1 MTLEETT
8 WRRWLAGLA
17 FGATVANL
25 VSIAVAHVLLG
36 AGVALLLAR
45 PRSVRVPTVIWPV
58 LALVAW
64 TLLSALLSDEPALAL
79 PQVKKLFVFAT
90 LPLVY
95 TAVRTPDQCNRLS
108 QAWFVAMLGS
118 CTVAIGQFAYGVIR
132 SSLQGSDFDGLF
144 AGARITGF
152 YSHWM
157 TFSQTA
163 TIIAAALACYI
174 LFARRREGSGVWT
187 GAGLV
192 ILAGLLLSF
201 TRSAWLAVVVCAL
214 YLLVLRRPRLVLA
227 APVVA
232 AVAYFAAPDALR
244 YRAESMGPAANQ
256 SRIIMWR
263 TGLNMISDH
272 PLVGVGPERVGARFS
287 EYQPADV
294 GELPTAYYAHLH
306 NVFIHFAA
314 ERGIPA
320 ALIVIWLF
328 AQVLVDMRRGLLAVP
343 PGRHD
348 RRYLLHAAISATLAI
363 AVLGC
368 FDVPL
373 GDSEV
378 LAVYL
383 AMLGIAYRGLPQSSL
398 CRPREGNLK
407 AMVPGFTP
415 VTSKV
420 TPN

>member
-1 MTLEETT
+1 MKLEETT

-45 PRSVRVPTVIWPV
+45 PRSIRVPPVIWPV

-64 TLLSALLSDEPALAL
+64 TLLSAILSDEPALAL

-95 TAVRTPDQCNRLS
+95 TAVRTPDACQRLS
-108 QAWFVAMLGS
+108 QAWFVVMLGS
-118 CTVAIGQFAYGVIR
+118 CAVAIGQFALGVIR
-132 SSLQGSDFDGLF
+132 STLQGNDFDGLF

-163 TIIAAALACYI
+163 TIIAAALGCYI
-174 LFARRREGSGVWT
+174 LFSRRRPGSGIWT

-192 ILAGLLLSF
+192 IMAGLLLSF
-201 TRSAWLAVVVCAL
+201 TRSAWLAVLASAL
-214 YLLVLRRPRLVLA
+214 YLLILRRPRLVLA

-232 AVAYFAAPDALR
+232 ALVYFAAPDALR
-244 YRAESMGPAANQ
+244 DRAESMGPAANQ

-263 TGLNMISDH
+263 TGLNMIWEH
-272 PLVGVGPERVGARFS
+272 PLVGVGPERVGSRFS
-287 EYQPADV
+287 EYQPTDV
-294 GELPTAYYAHLH
+294 SDLPTGFYGHLH

-328 AQVLVDMRRGLLAVP
+328 AQVLVDMRRGLLALP
-343 PGRHD
+343 PGRED
-348 RRYLLHAAISATLAI
+348 RRYSLHAAISATLAI

-368 FDVPL
+368 FDVSL

-383 AMLGIAYRGLPQSSL
+383 AVLGIAYRGLPQSSPTRAL
-398 CRPREGNLK
+398 GNSPQSGSGSWSRSGDR
-407 AMVPGFTP
+407 MGM
-415 VTSKV
+415 
-420 TPN
+420 

>member
-1 MTLEETT
+1 MKLGETT
-8 WRRWLAGLA
+8 WRCWLAGLA
-17 FGATVANL
+17 FGATVANF
-25 VSIAVAHVLLG
+25 VSIAVAHILLG
-36 AGVALLLAR
+36 AGLALLLAR
-45 PRSVRVPTVIWPV
+45 PRSVRVPSVIWPV
-58 LALVAW
+58 LALMAW

-95 TAVRTPDQCNRLS
+95 TAVRTPDACQRLS
-108 QAWFVAMLGS
+108 QAWFVTMLGS
-118 CTVAIGQFAYGVIR
+118 CAVAIGQFAYGVIR
-132 SSLQGSDFDGLF
+132 STLQGSDFDGLF

-163 TIIAAALACYI
+163 TIIAAALGCYI
-174 LFARRREGSGVWT
+174 LFARRRPGSGIWI

-192 ILAGLLLSF
+192 IMVGLLLSF
-201 TRSAWLAVVVCAL
+201 TRSAWLAVLACAL

-227 APVVA
+227 APVIA
-232 AVAYFAAPDALR
+232 AVVYFAAPDALR
-244 YRAESMGPAANQ
+244 DRAESMGPAANQ
-256 SRIIMWR
+256 ARIIMWR
-263 TGLNMISDH
+263 TGLNMISEH
-272 PLVGVGPERVGARFS
+272 PLVGVGPERVGSRFS
-287 EYQPADV
+287 EYQPTDV
-294 GELPTAYYAHLH
+294 SALPTGFYGHLH

-328 AQVLVDMRRGLLAVP
+328 AQVLVDLRRGLLALP
-343 PGRHD
+343 PGRED

-368 FDVPL
+368 FDVSL

-383 AMLGIAYRGLPQSSL
+383 AMLGIAYRGLPGSSPTRVLGSSL
-398 CRPREGNLK
+398 QSVVDSRGERR
-407 AMVPGFTP
+407 
-415 VTSKV
+415 
-420 TPN
+420 

>member
-17 FGATVANL
+17 LGTTVANL
-25 VSIAVAHVLLG
+25 VSIAAAHVLLG
-36 AGVALLLAR
+36 AGVALLMAR
-45 PRSVRVPTVIWPV
+45 PRSIRVPPVVWPV

-64 TLLSALLSDEPALAL
+64 TLLSAILSDRPDLAL
-79 PQVKKLFVFAT
+79 PQVKKAFVFAT

-95 TAVRTPDQCNRLS
+95 TAIRTPDASQRIS

-118 CTVAIGQFAYGVIR
+118 CAVAIGQFALGVVR
-132 SSLQGSDFDGLF
+132 SSLQGSDFGGLF
-144 AGARITGF
+144 AGDRITGF

-157 TFSQTA
+157 TFSQAA
-163 TIIAAALACYI
+163 TIIAAALGCYI
-174 LFARRREGSGVWT
+174 LFARRRPGLGIWT
-187 GAGLV
+187 GTGLV

-201 TRSAWLAVVVCAL
+201 TRSAWLAVLACAV

-232 AVAYFAAPDALR
+232 AAVYFAAPDALR
-244 YRAESMGPAANQ
+244 DRAESMGPAANQ

-263 TGLNMISDH
+263 TGWNMISDH
-272 PLVGVGPERVGARFS
+272 PLVGVGPERVGARFT

-294 GELPTAYYAHLH
+294 SELPTGYYAHLH

-320 ALIVIWLF
+320 MLIVIWLF
-328 AQVLVDMRRGLLAVP
+328 AQVLVDMRRGLLALP
-343 PGRHD
+343 PGRDD
-348 RRYLLHAAISATLAI
+348 RRYLLHSAISATLAI

-368 FDVPL
+368 FDVSL

-383 AMLGIAYRGLPQSSL
+383 AVVAIGYRGLVRSSPA
-398 CRPREGNLK
+398 RARDSSP
-407 AMVPGFTP
+407 
-415 VTSKV
+415 
-420 TPN
+420 

>member
-17 FGATVANL
+17 FGTTVANFI
-25 VSIAVAHVLLG
+25 SIAVAHVLLG

-45 PRSVRVPTVIWPV
+45 PRSIRVPPVVWPV

-64 TLLSALLSDEPALAL
+64 TLLSALLSDQPALAL
-79 PQVKKLFVFAT
+79 PQIKKVFVFAT

-95 TAVRTPDQCNRLS
+95 TAIRAPDASQRIS

-118 CTVAIGQFAYGVIR
+118 CAVAVGQFALGVIR

-163 TIIAAALACYI
+163 TIIAVALGCYV
-174 LFARRREGSGVWT
+174 LFAKSRPGSGVWA
-187 GAGLV
+187 GAGLL

-201 TRSAWLAVVVCAL
+201 TRSAWLAVLACAL

-232 AVAYFAAPDALR
+232 AAVYFAAPDALR
-244 YRAESMGPAANQ
+244 DRAESMGPAANQ

-263 TGLNMISDH
+263 TGLNMIAAH
-272 PLVGVGPERVGARFS
+272 PLVGVGPERVGSRFS

-294 GELPTAYYAHLH
+294 SELPTGYYGHLH

-320 ALIVIWLF
+320 TLIVIWLF
-328 AQVLVDMRRGLLAVP
+328 VQVLVDMRRGLLALP
-343 PGRHD
+343 PGRDD

-383 AMLGIAYRGLPQSSL
+383 GVVAIAYRGLPQSSL
-398 CRPREGNLK
+398 SRALDSSLASG
-407 AMVPGFTP
+407 PG
-415 VTSKV
+415 S
-420 TPN
+420 